1 MVRAAHTAKDVIKGK
16 GKRGRRRNEPN
27 LTSLC
32 VQGIFQADS
41 GVANSLIGLP
51 KPKSTKSLND
61 YKTITNNYDLMSG
74 A

>member
-1 MVRAAHTAKDVIKGK
+1 MV
-16 GKRGRRRNEPN
+16 GRLYEPN

-41 GVANSLIGLP
+41 GITNSLIGLP

>member
-1 MVRAAHTAKDVIKGK
+1 MV
-16 GKRGRRRNEPN
+16 GRLYEPN

-41 GVANSLIGLP
+41 GIANSLIGLP

>member
-1 MVRAAHTAKDVIKGK
+1 VSAGEEVCKDAKEYDG
-16 GKRGRRRNEPN
+16 NEPI

-41 GVANSLIGLP
+41 GIANSLIGLP

-61 YKTITNNYDLMSG
+61 SKTIMNSHDLILG